1 MHHHGRMTSRSRVR
15 AISAAVLATTSVAVL
30 AACSGG
36 GGAGPT
42 PSATPIGKPVSQTC
56 AALLP
61 LESLAVYGQ
70 AFEQV
75 ESYRPAKGTPA
86 ARIVQQRGRACQF
99 REVSDPSVTIS
110 FAVADLPEKSLTNLK
125 DALYQRGGSVPT
137 YTVEG
142 YFDLADDGVGRADA
156 FADPYWITASSTLFT
171 EPGGAQP
178 VMDAVRG
185 VVKPTTGE

>member
-1 MHHHGRMTSRSRVR
+1 MTSRSRVR

-30 AACSGG
+30 AGCSGG
-36 GGAGPT
+36 GGSGPT
-42 PSATPIGKPVSQTC
+42 PSPTPIGKPVSQTC
-56 AALLP
+56 AELLP

-75 ESYRPAKGTPA
+75 ASYRPAKGTPA
-86 ARIVQQRGRACQF
+86 ARIVQQQGRACQF
-99 REVSDPSVTIS
+99 REVSDHSVTIS

-178 VMDAVRG
+178 VVDAVRG
-185 VVKPTTGE
+185 VVKPATTK

>member
-1 MHHHGRMTSRSRVR
+1 MRHHGRMTSRSRVR

-56 AALLP
+56 AELLP

-99 REVSDPSVTIS
+99 REVS
-110 FAVADLPEKSLTNLK
+110 DLPEKSLTNLK

-178 VMDAVRG
+178 VVDAVRG
-185 VVKPTTGE
+185 VVKPTAK